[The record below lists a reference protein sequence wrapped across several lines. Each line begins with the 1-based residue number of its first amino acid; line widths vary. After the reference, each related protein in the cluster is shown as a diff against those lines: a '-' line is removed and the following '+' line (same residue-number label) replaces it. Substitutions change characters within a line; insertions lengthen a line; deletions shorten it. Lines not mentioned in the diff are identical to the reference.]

1 MTGLVIKLAPNERL
15 LINGAIIEN
24 GDRRTK
30 ISIRSPQ
37 ANVLRLK
44 DALHPDQAKTPVAR
58 VCYVAQLMLSGDADL
73 QEGHAQLLLGM
84 EQLSQVFSDPDS
96 RTILDDAT
104 NAVLQANYY
113 QALRRLRGLL
123 PREARLL
130 AVTRQ

>member
-24 GDRRTK
+24 GDKRTK

-104 NAVLQANYY
+104 AAVLQANYY

>member
-84 EQLSQVFSDPDS
+84 EQLSQVFSDPES

>member
-73 QEGHAQLLLGM
+73 QEGHAQLLLGL

-96 RTILDDAT
+96 RAILDDAT
-104 NAVLQANYY
+104 TAVLQANYY

>member
-73 QEGHAQLLLGM
+73 QEGHAQLLLGL
-84 EQLSQVFSDPDS
+84 EQLSQVFSDRDS

-104 NAVLQANYY
+104 AAVLQANYY

>member
-1 MTGLVIKLAPNERL
+1 
-15 LINGAIIEN
+15 
-24 GDRRTK
+24 
-30 ISIRSPQ
+30 
-37 ANVLRLK
+37 
-44 DALHPDQAKTPVAR
+44 
-58 VCYVAQLMLSGDADL
+58 
-73 QEGHAQLLLGM
+73 M

>member
-24 GDRRTK
+24 GDKRTK

-73 QEGHAQLLLGM
+73 QEGHAQLLLGL

>member
-24 GDRRTK
+24 GDKRTK

>member
-58 VCYVAQLMLSGDADL
+58 VCYVAQLMQSGDADL

>member
-24 GDRRTK
+24 GDKRTK

-44 DALHPDQAKTPVAR
+44 DALNPDQAKTPVAR

>member
-24 GDRRTK
+24 GDKRTK

-73 QEGHAQLLLGM
+73 QEGHAQLLLGL

-104 NAVLQANYY
+104 AAVLQANYY

>member
-96 RTILDDAT
+96 RTILDEAT
-104 NAVLQANYY
+104 NAVLHANYY

>member
-73 QEGHAQLLLGM
+73 QEGHAQLLLGL

>member
-104 NAVLQANYY
+104 AAVLQANYY

>member
-73 QEGHAQLLLGM
+73 QEGHAQLLLGL

-104 NAVLQANYY
+104 AAVLQANYY

>member
-15 LINGAIIEN
+15 LINGAIIES